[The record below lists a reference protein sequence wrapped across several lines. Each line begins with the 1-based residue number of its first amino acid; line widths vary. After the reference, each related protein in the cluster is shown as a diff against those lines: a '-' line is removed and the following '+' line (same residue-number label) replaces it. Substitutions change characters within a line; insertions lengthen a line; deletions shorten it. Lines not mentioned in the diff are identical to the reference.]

1 LIVIFHD
8 RNQKLNFSGINFCIK
23 SVHWNNFLHYSINH
37 VYKFC
42 NMLFLRYQT
51 EQRSAYLCYIDRY
64 VCHIEILQI
73 FVL

>member
-1 LIVIFHD
+1 MLFF
-8 RNQKLNFSGINFCIK
+8 KLTDCIK
-23 SVHWNNFLHYSINH
+23 SIQWNNFLRFFINH
-37 VYKFC
+37 GYKFC
-42 NMLFLRYQT
+42 NMLVLRYKT